1 MEKKLFSII
10 SLLRPHQWLKNLLIL
25 FPPFFARK
33 MASAEVLAAIV
44 PSLVSFSFAASS
56 VYIFNDILD
65 KESDQHHP
73 GKRTRAIASGNLSIP
88 TALVISIGLVLVSLL
103 LAATVSRTFEAYL
116 IIYALLSILYTIYLK
131 HIVILEMFI
140 VAFGFLLRILA
151 GGEAFRV
158 AISNW
163 LFLTVFVVALFLASG
178 KRLGEL
184 ISLGEAAG
192 RHRKSLSLYNRQ
204 FLESV
209 QWLCAAVAIVTYAL
223 YTIENKSG
231 LFYSFPLA
239 IYGFLRYIYVV
250 RSGTGDPTEVL
261 LKDWQLMITGI
272 LWITFV
278 ALNVYR

>member
-25 FPPFFARK
+25 FPPFFARTIGK
-33 MASAEVLAAIV
+33 PDVLSAIV
-44 PSLVSFSFAASS
+44 PSLVSFSLAASS
-56 VYIFNDILD
+56 VYIINDVLD
-65 KESDQHHP
+65 RESDKHHP
-73 GKRTRAIASGNLSIP
+73 DKRRRAIASGGLSVAA
-88 TALVISIGLVLVSLL
+88 ALIIAAGIGLLALL
-103 LAATVSRTFEAYL
+103 LGATVSRTFEAYL
-116 IIYALLSILYTIYLK
+116 ILYALISILYAIHLK
-131 HIVILEMFI
+131 HVVILEMFI
-140 VAFGFLLRILA
+140 VSFGFLLRILA

-163 LFLTVFVVALFLASG
+163 LFLTVFVVALFLTSG

-184 ISLGEAAG
+184 ISLGEDAG
-192 RHRKSLSLYNRQ
+192 KHRKSLSLYSRQ

-209 QWLCAAVAIVTYAL
+209 QWFCASVAIVTYAL

-239 IYGFLRYIYVV
+239 IYGFLRYVYVV

-261 LKDWQLMITGI
+261 LKDWPLMATGI
-272 LWITFV
+272 LWVSVV
-278 ALNVYR
+278 AVNIYR